1 MKPRSGSKYTA
12 VGSRKLGERM
22 LMSSKDKKR
31 TSWEDEQLTKTK

>member
-12 VGSRKLGERM
+12 VGNRKLGGRM
-22 LMSSKDKKR
+22 LMSRKDKKR